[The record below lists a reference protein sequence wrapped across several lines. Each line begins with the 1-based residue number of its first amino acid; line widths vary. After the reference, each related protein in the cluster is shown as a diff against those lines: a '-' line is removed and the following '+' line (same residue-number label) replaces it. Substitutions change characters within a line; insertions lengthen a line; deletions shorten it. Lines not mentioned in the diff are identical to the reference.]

1 MDSTGAAS
9 GGMQPFAMS
18 AGIRLRYRLIYQVI
32 PDSGIRYQVDIRSQA
47 QIYDRGVKSP
57 GSAAHYPCAPIRP
70 HGPMASQE
78 MFLTTR

>member
-32 PDSGIRYQVDIRSQA
+32 ADSGIRYQIDIRSQA
-47 QIYDRGVKSP
+47 QIYDRGVK
-57 GSAAHYPCAPIRP
+57 
-70 HGPMASQE
+70 
-78 MFLTTR
+78 